1 MKKILIIIVLLLTFT
16 PLSTVIAQENEEEIN
31 LISTQENKYFE
42 LTLEKITQSAFDK
55 SILYE
60 LTIKPLIDSP
70 RTQITWVSPLSFK
83 TNPKHSEFV
92 DLEIDQTYTYKA
104 NIKPLKSGT
113 YDISVSVVSWQYD
126 TNYTNSISDTVVIN
140 GSLLVEPVFSE
151 YTTGVIIITV
161 ISLLLFAFLIWFVI
175 KLAKKGAAKA
185 KKWLTPPT

>member
-1 MKKILIIIVLLLTFT
+1 MKKILLIIILLLTFT
-16 PLSTVIAQENEEEIN
+16 PLSAVIAQENEEEIN

-42 LTLEKITQSAFDK
+42 LTLQKITQSAFDK

-70 RTQITWVSPLSFK
+70 RTQITWVAPLSFK

-92 DLEIDQTYTYKA
+92 DLEIDQIYTYKA
-104 NIKPLKSGT
+104 NIKPMKSGT

-140 GSLLVEPVFSE
+140 NSLLVVPVFSE

>member
-1 MKKILIIIVLLLTFT
+1 MKKILLIIILLLTFT
-16 PLSTVIAQENEEEIN
+16 PFSTILAQDNEEESN
-31 LISTQENKYFE
+31 LISTQENRYFE

-55 SILYE
+55 SIVYE

-70 RTQITWVSPLSFK
+70 RTQITWVAPLSFK
-83 TNPKHSEFV
+83 TNPRHSEFV

-175 KLAKKGAAKA
+175 KLTKKGLAKA